1 MANSNI
7 KAVAKLGVG
16 TLIMLNVVAVVSLR
30 GLPAEAEYGI
40 SSAFYYLFA
49 AFVFL
54 IPVSLVSAEL
64 AAMFPY
70 QQGGMFRWVGEA
82 FGEKL
87 GFLGIWLQWIENT
100 IWYPTVLTFGAVALA
115 FIGMNH
121 GADSV
126 LASNKIY
133 SLVVVLAIYWLA
145 TFISL
150 KGMGWVGKI
159 SKIGGMVGTIIPVI
173 ILTILGVIYLCV
185 GGTPQMNLHGNFI
198 PDLSKFDNIVL
209 AASIFLFYAGMEL
222 SGVHVR
228 EIKNPTVNYPKA
240 VFLGALI
247 TVLVFIFGTYALG
260 LIIPAKDI
268 NLVQSLLVGFDNY
281 FSYFHIIWLSPVM
294 AIALVFGVLA
304 GVLTWVSGPS
314 KGILAVGKAG
324 YLPPFFQKTNKNG
337 IQRNILLIQGGA
349 VTLLSLLF
357 VVMPSVESF
366 YQILSQLT
374 VLLYLIAYLLMF
386 SAAIYLRY
394 TMKKAKR
401 PFRIGSHG
409 NWLMWLVGGV
419 GFAGSLLAFVLSF
432 LPPGQVA
439 IGSNTV
445 WYLVLI
451 GGVIIFV
458 VAPFIILRF
467 RKPSWVAKGSDFV
480 PFHWQTDP
488 ASQARLAEA
497 EAQFEASEGIA
508 APTAKPAADATAQ
521 PDKTSTKS

>member
-1 MANSNI
+1 
-7 KAVAKLGVG
+7 
-16 TLIMLNVVAVVSLR
+16 
-30 GLPAEAEYGI
+30 
-40 SSAFYYLFA
+40 
-49 AFVFL
+49 
-54 IPVSLVSAEL
+54 
-64 AAMFPY
+64 
-70 QQGGMFRWVGEA
+70 
-82 FGEKL
+82 
-87 GFLGIWLQWIENT
+87 
-100 IWYPTVLTFGAVALA
+100 
-115 FIGMNH
+115 
-121 GADSV
+121 
-126 LASNKIY
+126 
-133 SLVVVLAIYWLA
+133 
-145 TFISL
+145 
-150 KGMGWVGKI
+150 
-159 SKIGGMVGTIIPVI
+159 
-173 ILTILGVIYLCV
+173 
-185 GGTPQMNLHGNFI
+185 MNLHGNFI

-281 FSYFHIIWLSPVM
+281 FSYFHISWLSPVM

>member
-150 KGMGWVGKI
+150 
-159 SKIGGMVGTIIPVI
+159 
-173 ILTILGVIYLCV
+173 
-185 GGTPQMNLHGNFI
+185 
-198 PDLSKFDNIVL
+198 
-209 AASIFLFYAGMEL
+209 
-222 SGVHVR
+222 
-228 EIKNPTVNYPKA
+228 
-240 VFLGALI
+240 
-247 TVLVFIFGTYALG
+247 
-260 LIIPAKDI
+260 
-268 NLVQSLLVGFDNY
+268 
-281 FSYFHIIWLSPVM
+281 
-294 AIALVFGVLA
+294 
-304 GVLTWVSGPS
+304 
-314 KGILAVGKAG
+314 
-324 YLPPFFQKTNKNG
+324 
-337 IQRNILLIQGGA
+337 
-349 VTLLSLLF
+349 
-357 VVMPSVESF
+357 
-366 YQILSQLT
+366 
-374 VLLYLIAYLLMF
+374 
-386 SAAIYLRY
+386 
-394 TMKKAKR
+394 
-401 PFRIGSHG
+401 
-409 NWLMWLVGGV
+409 
-419 GFAGSLLAFVLSF
+419 
-432 LPPGQVA
+432 
-439 IGSNTV
+439 
-445 WYLVLI
+445 
-451 GGVIIFV
+451 
-458 VAPFIILRF
+458 
-467 RKPSWVAKGSDFV
+467 
-480 PFHWQTDP
+480 
-488 ASQARLAEA
+488 
-497 EAQFEASEGIA
+497 
-508 APTAKPAADATAQ
+508 
-521 PDKTSTKS
+521 

>member
-1 MANSNI
+1 M
-7 KAVAKLGVG
+7 
-16 TLIMLNVVAVVSLR
+16 
-30 GLPAEAEYGI
+30 
-40 SSAFYYLFA
+40 
-49 AFVFL
+49 
-54 IPVSLVSAEL
+54 
-64 AAMFPY
+64 
-70 QQGGMFRWVGEA
+70 
-82 FGEKL
+82 
-87 GFLGIWLQWIENT
+87 
-100 IWYPTVLTFGAVALA
+100 
-115 FIGMNH
+115 
-121 GADSV
+121 
-126 LASNKIY
+126 
-133 SLVVVLAIYWLA
+133 
-145 TFISL
+145 
-150 KGMGWVGKI
+150 
-159 SKIGGMVGTIIPVI
+159 
-173 ILTILGVIYLCV
+173 
-185 GGTPQMNLHGNFI
+185 
-198 PDLSKFDNIVL
+198 
-209 AASIFLFYAGMEL
+209 
-222 SGVHVR
+222 
-228 EIKNPTVNYPKA
+228 
-240 VFLGALI
+240 
-247 TVLVFIFGTYALG
+247 
-260 LIIPAKDI
+260 
-268 NLVQSLLVGFDNY
+268 
-281 FSYFHIIWLSPVM
+281 
-294 AIALVFGVLA
+294 
-304 GVLTWVSGPS
+304 
-314 KGILAVGKAG
+314 
-324 YLPPFFQKTNKNG
+324 
-337 IQRNILLIQGGA
+337 
-349 VTLLSLLF
+349 SLLF

>member
-173 ILTILGVIYLCV
+173 ILTILGGIYLCV

-281 FSYFHIIWLSPVM
+281 FSYFHISWLSPVM